1 MGFANSFIVDWD
13 AKFHYTFWRP
23 VTAIRNGDLDGNDA
37 TERDAGWSP
46 LNATPMHPEYPSQ
59 AAIIGGV
66 GAGVL
71 ESMFGTA
78 PVRFTVAD
86 SVDPKIT
93 RSFESPAKMAEEQR
107 LVRIWGG
114 IHFRTS
120 LTTSDD
126 MGRKLATYLIA
137 NSIKPPL

>member
-1 MGFANSFIVDWD
+1 
-13 AKFHYTFWRP
+13 
-23 VTAIRNGDLDGNDA
+23 
-37 TERDAGWSP
+37 
-46 LNATPMHPEYPSQ
+46 
-59 AAIIGGV
+59 
-66 GAGVL
+66 
-71 ESMFGTA
+71 MFGTA